1 MNLVYYRPMKSSTK
15 VVNVHEAKTHLSRL
29 LERVQAGEEVTIA
42 KAGRPV
48 ARLVPITAP
57 GKRPL
62 GLDRG
67 KVWIADDFDA
77 PLPDDILADFEGRD

>member
-1 MNLVYYRPMKSSTK
+1 MKSSKTMI
-15 VVNVHEAKTHLSRL
+15 NVSEAKTQLSRL
-29 LERVQAGEEVTIA
+29 LKRVEAGEELTIA

-48 ARLVPITAP
+48 ARLVPIAAP

-67 KVWIADDFDA
+67 KVWIADDCDA
-77 PLPDDILADFEGRD
+77 PLSDDILADFEGRD